1 MMVRGVQGLRA
12 GATLW
17 GRERVTGIASCLWL
31 LWESH
36 IAKRTVLNSEE
47 TDGVGERPRRM
58 SSEVRF
64 RHHVSTTGKK
74 DELTWVLPGQAWL
87 YLHSPSVPSL
97 LAAGSRAGSRHPAAL
112 AP

>member
-1 MMVRGVQGLRA
+1 MMIRIWGLRA

-17 GRERVTGIASCLWL
+17 GGERVTGTASCLWL

-36 IAKRTVLNSEE
+36 IAKRTVLNSEQE
-47 TDGVGERPRRM
+47 TDRVRERPRRI
-58 SSEVRF
+58 SSQVCF

-74 DELTWVLPGQAWL
+74 GELTWVLPGQAWL
-87 YLHSPSVPSL
+87 YLHSPSAPSL
-97 LAAGSRAGSRHPAAL
+97 PAAGSRAGSRHPAAL